1 MGMETVKIIM
11 SAAESKS
18 CICGA
23 TLFNCRDSNN
33 ERDTH
38 VWRCARDCGAR
49 DLTYAGALRH
59 KVRLDLLSWDDLR
72 RKTQALIEADSDDRS
87 SFPCSELFL
96 WACLSVLSGRLR
108 TAAAS

>member
-1 MGMETVKIIM
+1 METVKIIM

-59 KVRLDLLSWDDLR
+59 KVRLDLL
-72 RKTQALIEADSDDRS
+72 QAQDAGFDR
-87 SFPCSELFL
+87 
-96 WACLSVLSGRLR
+96 GRF
-108 TAAAS
+108 